1 MAASL
6 VPDSSPKVL
15 VVERDALVLGLLE
28 RLLTRLPGCEVVGF
42 SDTDAALAWC
52 RTRQPSAVVTGHEP
66 PLVDALALLR
76 RLNGVAGSRA
86 PVMVIANS
94 ADGEI
99 ANAAFANG
107 AADCLRKPV
116 NVGEVAY
123 RVRNLL
129 LLSETRNGDAAPA
142 ASGAADR
149 DAAQGARERDAV
161 FALAYAAEYRDATL
175 GRHVERVAAFTR
187 ILAETMGLPDAERDL
202 FALAAPLHDVGKVGI
217 PDTIL
222 LKERG
227 LTVAE
232 TRVARLHTVIGCG
245 MLRAGGSDL
254 MRLAADVALNHHE
267 RYDGDGYPHG
277 LAADRIPL
285 AARVVAV
292 ADVFDVLTSART
304 YKRPWTVES
313 ACSYLR
319 ERAGTQFDPACVDA
333 FERSAEEIFAARDAL
348 GDLP

>member
-6 VPDSSPKVL
+6 VPDGTPKVL

-52 RTRQPSAVVTGHEP
+52 RTEQPSAVVTGHEP
-66 PLVDALALLR
+66 PLVDALTMLR
-76 RLNGVAGSRA
+76 RVTGTTGPRT

-94 ADGEI
+94 TDGDI

-129 LLSETRNGDAAPA
+129 LLSESRCGSHGVPGTPSSD
-142 ASGAADR
+142 GA
-149 DAAQGARERDAV
+149 GSREHDAV

-187 ILAETMGLPDAERDL
+187 ILTESLGLADTEREL
-202 FALAAPLHDVGKVGI
+202 FTLAAPLHDVGKVGI

-232 TRVARLHTVIGCG
+232 TRVARLHTVIGYG
-245 MLRAGGSDL
+245 MLRGGGSDL
-254 MRLAADVALNHHE
+254 MRLAADVALSHHE

-277 LAADRIPL
+277 LSGDRIPL

-292 ADVFDVLTSART
+292 ADVFDVLTSARS

-313 ACSYLR
+313 ACAYVR
-319 ERAGTQFDPACVDA
+319 ERAGTQFDPVCVDA
-333 FERSAEEIFAARDAL
+333 FEESVSAIFAARDAL
-348 GDLP
+348 ADAP

>member
-1 MAASL
+1 MATSP
-6 VPDSSPKVL
+6 VPDGTPAVL

-28 RLLTRLPGCEVVGF
+28 RLLARLPGCEVVGF

-52 RTRQPSAVVTGHEP
+52 RSRQPSAIVTGHEP
-66 PLVDALALLR
+66 PLVDAMTMLR
-76 RLNGVAGSRA
+76 RVTGTTGPRI

-94 ADGEI
+94 TDGDI

-129 LLSETRNGDAAPA
+129 LLHESRTPLPLAPGTPA
-142 ASGAADR
+142 TDGA
-149 DAAQGARERDAV
+149 GARERDTV

-187 ILAETMGLPDAERDL
+187 VLTEAMGRSDEEREL
-202 FALAAPLHDVGKVGI
+202 FTLAAPLHDVGKVGI
-217 PDTIL
+217 PDAIL

-232 TRVARLHTVIGCG
+232 TRVARLHTVVGYG
-245 MLRAGGSDL
+245 MLRGGGSDL
-254 MRLAADVALNHHE
+254 MRLAADVALSHHE
-267 RYDGDGYPHG
+267 RFDGDGYPHG
-277 LAADRIPL
+277 LAGDRIPL

-292 ADVFDVLTSART
+292 ADVFDVLTSARS
-304 YKRPWTVES
+304 YKRPWTVDS
-313 ACSYLR
+313 AVAYLR
-319 ERAGTQFDPACVDA
+319 ERAGSQFDPACVDA
-333 FERSAEEIFAARDAL
+333 FEAASTAILAAREALADA
-348 GDLP
+348 P